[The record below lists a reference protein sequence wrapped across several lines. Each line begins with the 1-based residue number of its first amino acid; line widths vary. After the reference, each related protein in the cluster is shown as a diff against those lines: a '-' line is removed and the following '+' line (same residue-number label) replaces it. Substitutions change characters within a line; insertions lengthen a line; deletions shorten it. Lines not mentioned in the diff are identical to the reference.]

1 MLPHTYPHPRTKLR
15 NIYKIK
21 NCIYSESKIHNVW
34 QKLPGIHIMR
44 KSMET
49 DPEMTQK
56 TELIE
61 EIIKTFLMTVLYIFK
76 KIKER

>member
-1 MLPHTYPHPRTKLR
+1 
-15 NIYKIK
+15 
-21 NCIYSESKIHNVW
+21 
-34 QKLPGIHIMR
+34 MR